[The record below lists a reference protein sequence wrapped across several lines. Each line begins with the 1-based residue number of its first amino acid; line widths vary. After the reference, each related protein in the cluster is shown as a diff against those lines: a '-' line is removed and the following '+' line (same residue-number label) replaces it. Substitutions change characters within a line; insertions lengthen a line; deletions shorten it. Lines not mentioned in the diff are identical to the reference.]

1 MGTQLGVWLKQTK
14 KSPQN
19 EVIVLRVGV
28 WKTAIFRWLEDRDL
42 SENERDKQTPE
53 TATGLEERCCL
64 DLGESTKASNAK
76 LSTLSLVPA
85 TCHTQQH

>member
-19 EVIVLRVGV
+19 EVIVLRAGV

-42 SENERDKQTPE
+42 SEDERDKQTPE
-53 TATGLEERCCL
+53 TATGLEERCCPRP
-64 DLGESTKASNAK
+64 GREHKEG
-76 LSTLSLVPA
+76 
-85 TCHTQQH
+85 QQR